1 MLIKKI
7 PIVLILFLSL
17 FLNLYGI
24 RFGLPSKKRARIVGK
39 MPEER
44 IKKVLAE
51 GKWQRSEFIAPAEKK
66 EIAELTAYFD
76 ILRSYHPDE
85 EYTLK
90 NLSHIHPRRF
100 DFDTKN
106 YIYPPFFAYQ
116 IGFGILLDSLCHFS
130 PLKQD
135 IFFYLKN
142 PEQFAKIYLA
152 GRYIVV
158 LFALLTILFVYLI
171 GKRIYNERV
180 GILSSLFL
188 AVTPLFVI
196 QSHYIKPDIP
206 LAFWVILSFYFA
218 LSIIETK
225 RLKYYIFSGVAAGL
239 AMGSKYPGIL
249 AIFPIIVAHFIGQR
263 GLKKIRPLLVA
274 GFVTIFSFFLTSPYP
289 LIHFSRLRHDLFW
302 TAGAVDIFSFC
313 HLFDSLVYYPITM
326 FLYAI
331 SPFLFLL
338 IFASIFFALRLHTS
352 KEFFLF
358 SGILP
363 FIFLMLSV
371 KLGSETYGLPAYP
384 FLAILA
390 GNFFDISIFKRKIS
404 IFTKLIL
411 LFTIITVAFGYT
423 FSFERIAKDSDI
435 RMEASYW
442 IEENIPKGAK
452 IGMDRY
458 PVIYRMPSINPNKYV
473 IKAGNIKELLDEGI
487 DYYILI
493 SDSWGFFEPLSFFTG
508 KPLVND
514 STVSLLSSK
523 DFRIIKRFE
532 IIPPLLGI
540 FPQKRFQLCGSFE
553 FITPTFIILKLK
565 RENAAE

>member
-1 MLIKKI
+1 MIKKI

-24 RFGLPSKKRARIVGK
+24 RFGLPSKKRARMVGK
-39 MPEER
+39 IPEEK

-51 GKWQRSEFIAPAEKK
+51 GKWQRSEFVAPAEKK

-116 IGFGILLDSLCHFS
+116 IGFGILLGSLCHFS

-152 GRYIVV
+152 GRYTVV

-171 GKRIYNERV
+171 GKRLYNERV
-180 GILSSLFL
+180 GLLSSLFL

-206 LAFWVILSFYFA
+206 LAFWVVLSFYFA
-218 LSIIETK
+218 LSIIETR
-225 RLKYYIFSGVAAGL
+225 RLKYYIFSGIAAGL

-263 GLKKIRPLLVA
+263 GFQFRKNKPLLMV
-274 GFVTIFSFFLTSPYP
+274 GFVTFFTFFLTSPYT
-289 LIHFSRLRHDLFW
+289 IFHFSRFWRDLLW
-302 TAGAVDIFSFC
+302 TAAGGISKSPLYQFFNSF
-313 HLFDSLVYYPITM
+313 LYYPITM

-338 IFASIFFALRLHTS
+338 IFASILFALRFHTS
-352 KEFFLF
+352 KGFFLF
-358 SGILP
+358 SAILP
-363 FIFLMLSV
+363 FILLMFLVS
-371 KLGSETYGLPAYP
+371 GSETYGLPAYP

-390 GNFFDISIFKRKIS
+390 GIFFERSVLKREISL
-404 IFTKLIL
+404 FTKSL
-411 LFTIITVAFGYT
+411 LTFAIIGIAFYYT
-423 FSFERIAKDSDI
+423 FSFERIAERDDV
-435 RMEASYW
+435 RMETSLW
-442 IEENIPKGAK
+442 IEENIPEKAR

-458 PVIYRMPSINPNKYV
+458 PVIYRMPAINPEKYI
-473 IKAGNIKELLDEGI
+473 IKVGNIKELLDEGI

-508 KPLVND
+508 KPLVNN
-514 STVSLLSSK
+514 STISLLSSR
-523 DFRIIKRFE
+523 DFRIMKRFE
-532 IIPPLLGI
+532 TIPPLLGI
-540 FPQKRFQLCGSFE
+540 FPQKRFQLNGSFE
-553 FITPTFIILKLK
+553 FITPTFIILK